1 MGGRPSSTRLAW
13 LGQLRV
19 WRPGLYARSSA
30 VLFGW
35 LLVRAAAQTL
45 LVVLLARTLGAR
57 SYGVYVAALAVA
69 GFFAPMA
76 GLGLQG
82 VILRDGSRAPETL
95 GDLLDHALRLYWRAL
110 LASWLV
116 GAAVALLA
124 LPRAIPALLLVLLV
138 GTEIAAGSLIEILG
152 RVEQALQRS
161 AGFGALMAGLALV
174 RLFALVAWEAAGT
187 PTVGGWIFAYGAASL
202 LYAAAV
208 LWRARRRLRPT
219 ADRAAPDWAMAA
231 QGRPFA
237 VGAVALRVQSEF
249 NKPVLAAIG
258 PALAANLSLAQRAV
272 DVASLPLVA
281 LQDALWSRL
290 YASHEPGRRLLRTGG
305 ALLALAL
312 LGGVALTVLAPLLPQ
327 LLGHGFEATAQL
339 LRWLA
344 WLPSLQL
351 LRNLG
356 NAHLIAT
363 GHARRL
369 TGVYV
374 LGALLGMLATVL
386 LVDRIGLEGAIAAA
400 YATEL
405 VTLAAQSVLYFT
417 ITAHAARAR
426 P

>member
-1 MGGRPSSTRLAW
+1 MGRRPSLSRPAW
-13 LGQLRV
+13 LGQLGA

-35 LLVRAAAQTL
+35 LLVRAVAQTL
-45 LVVLLARTLGAR
+45 LVVVLARTLGAR
-57 SYGVYVAALAVA
+57 TYGDYVAALAVA

-82 VILRDGSRAPETL
+82 VILRDGARAPEAL
-95 GDLLDHALRLYWRAL
+95 GDLLDRALRLYWRAL
-110 LASWLV
+110 VISWLL
-116 GAAVALLA
+116 GAAIAFLA
-124 LPRAIPALLLVLLV
+124 LPRTIPALLLVLLV
-138 GTEIAAGSLIEILG
+138 GAEVAAGSLVEMLA

-161 AGFGALMAGLALV
+161 AGFGAIMAGLALA
-174 RLFALVAWEAAGT
+174 RLAALAVWEA
-187 PTVGGWIFAYGAASL
+187 VGAPSADGWVLAYGAASL
-202 LYAAAV
+202 LYTAAM

-219 ADRAAPDWAMAA
+219 AERAAPDWSMAA

-272 DVASLPLVA
+272 DVASLPLMA

-290 YASHEPGRRLLRTGG
+290 YASREPGRRLLRTGG

-327 LLGHGFEATAQL
+327 LLGRGFDATARL

-344 WLPSLQL
+344 WLPALQL
-351 LRNLG
+351 VRNLG
-356 NAHLIAT
+356 NAHLIAS
-363 GHARRL
+363 GHARHL
-369 TGVYV
+369 TGLYV
-374 LGALLGMLATVL
+374 FGALLGMLATVL
-386 LVDRIGLEGAIAAA
+386 LVGRIGLDGAIAAA
-400 YATEL
+400 YVTEL
-405 VTLAAQSVLYFT
+405 VTLAAQFLLYFA
-417 ITAHAARAR
+417 ITAHAARSR
-426 P
+426 S